1 MGPAN
6 SKKIVT
12 DGVDQDEDESD
23 EQLPDD
29 GDDDLLLA
37 SAYTSIDS
45 KSDKESK
52 TEVDKQMDVTAII
65 QGDTLSSN
73 VFDRKPIKAA
83 PVGQFYKKRIDCD
96 KVDCDNKSDFRSLYF
111 RSDIVTSKSNPKDCT
126 IDDIFD
132 CNNDISSTSNART
145 VLSSNL
151 KSFNYNT
158 VVNTSIDDIFD

>member
-1 MGPAN
+1 MGKKQKKFHKTSSHFNKHNSKKPAIDTDIKYKDDDQFSDDDDDLLTNLNRSPAN

-12 DGVDQDEDESD
+12 DGVDQNEDEGD

-73 VFDRKPIKAA
+73 AFDKKPIKAA
-83 PVGQFYKKRIDCD
+83 PVGQ
-96 KVDCDNKSDFRSLYF
+96 
-111 RSDIVTSKSNPKDCT
+111 
-126 IDDIFD
+126 
-132 CNNDISSTSNART
+132 
-145 VLSSNL
+145 
-151 KSFNYNT
+151 
-158 VVNTSIDDIFD
+158 